1 MTVTYEWSPDS
12 RHFLTAILFPRHAL
26 PWLHSP
32 WLHSPWLHLPWLHS
46 PWLHLPWPPPSP
58 LPRLRVDNGYRV
70 WSCNGALEQEEK
82 LDELSLAAWRPAPSA
97 LYPAPDEN
105 AFVKPKGGGNAA
117 ANKTT
122 ATAAKYVP
130 RHMRESSGA
139 AASAGG
145 TRGSSLADLAKAQ
158 ESGGTAAA
166 FRPGQAPLGA
176 ETEATSASSAKNKA
190 KREAK
195 KAGAARALE
204 AAGAG
209 VAALA
214 VGGGAAAGGG
224 GGEGEETADKI
235 EKKIRN
241 VEKKLRQIVELK
253 ELVAGG
259 KTLEANQLGKIK
271 AEDAVREEL
280 AGLQAALQG
289 ATPAAGAGLAKN
301 SQDEGKWR

>member
-1 MTVTYEWSPDS
+1 MAL
-12 RHFLTAILFPRHAL
+12 LTMAPLTTAL
-26 PWLHSP
+26 LTMALLTMALLTMALLTTAPLTMA
-32 WLHSPWLHLPWLHS
+32 
-46 PWLHLPWPPPSP
+46 PPTMPLP

-70 WSCNGALEQEEK
+70 WSCNGALLQEEK
-82 LDELSLAAWRPAPSA
+82 LDELSLAAWRPSPSA
-97 LYPAPDEN
+97 LYPAPDER
-105 AFVKPKGGGNAA
+105 AFVTPKGGGNAA

-130 RHMRESSGA
+130 RHMREASGA

-145 TRGSSLADLAKAQ
+145 KRGSSLADLAKAQ

-176 ETEATSASSAKNKA
+176 ETEATSASSVKNKA

-195 KAGAARALE
+195 KAAGARALAE
-204 AAGAG
+204 AAGATAG

-214 VGGGAAAGGG
+214 VGGGEGGG
-224 GGEGEETADKI
+224 GEETADKI

-271 AEDAVREEL
+271 AEESVREEL
-280 AGLQAALQG
+280 ATLQAALQG
-289 ATPAAGAGLAKN
+289 AAAGAGLAKN